1 MKVKKRLFAGMLAL
15 AMLLSL
21 NVTVFA
27 SEPSDGSTVSVSKEP
42 VESVTLTKTYKL
54 ANEGTESP
62 DVKFSY
68 VIENAGMEDEAEGVT
83 VQPSISGDYS
93 VSFTGSEVTPAGA
106 SKSFTINLPEIG
118 FTGIGIYSYTIH
130 EVDGNIAGVKYDDKD
145 VTMKITVVNDEVNGG
160 FDYYVALYK
169 DGIKIEDEDA
179 FTNTYEANTLTIKK
193 DVQGNFSDPDKRFPF
208 EIALTGVDGDKYE
221 SSYNI
226 TGVKDESSSTTVSVG
241 GGTANVNISEN
252 DGAIVITNLP
262 YGVTYTVTETDPDD
276 YKVVGENTH
285 TGTIGE
291 VASEVTIVNEKG
303 NTSIDTGVYLDNLP
317 YIIVFAGVLAAVAVL
332 VIRRRRVDD

>member
-1 MKVKKRLFAGMLAL
+1 MLAL

-21 NVTVFA
+21 NVTAFA
-27 SEPSDGSTVSVSKEP
+27 SAPSDGSTVSVSEEP

-62 DVKFSY
+62 DVTFSY
-68 VIENAGMEDEAEGVT
+68 VITNAGMKDVAEGVT
-83 VQPSISGDYS
+83 VQPSIPGQYS
-93 VSFTGSEVTPAGA
+93 VSFTGSEVTMGGA
-106 SKSFTINLPEIG
+106 IRSFTIDLSEIG

-145 VTMKITVVNDEVNGG
+145 VTMKITVVNDEENGG

-169 DGIKIEDEDA
+169 DGIKIEADDA

-193 DVQGNFSDPDKRFPF
+193 DVQGNFSDPGKRFPF
-208 EIALTGVDGDKYE
+208 KIALTGVDGDTYE

-226 TGVKDESSSTTVSVG
+226 TGVADESSSTTVSVD
-241 GGTANVNISEN
+241 GTANVNISEN
-252 DGAIVITNLP
+252 DGEIVITNLP
-262 YGVTYTVTETDPDD
+262 YGVTYTVTETDPAD
-276 YKVVGENTH
+276 YTVVGESTH

-291 VASEVTIVNEKG
+291 VASVVTIVNEKG
-303 NTSIDTGVYLDNLP
+303 NTNIDTGVYLDNLP